1 MADVT
6 AFTGKIPENY
16 ERYLSSLLFDPFAD
30 DLVGRLPV
38 HDGMRILEV
47 ACGTGIV
54 TRRLVAK
61 LAGRGTIVATDLNEA
76 MFAHARTRLPGP
88 GDATWRHA
96 DGTSLPFE
104 TRSFDAVVCQFG
116 VMFFSDKAA
125 GAREAFRVLKPGGLY
140 LFNVWDALEHNPVP
154 RLTHETIAGFFPK
167 DPPQFYAV
175 PFSYHDVTAIES
187 LLREAGFEAVRVER
201 VAKEGKS
208 ASTAEAA
215 IGLIEG
221 NPVFG
226 EIMQRRPEA
235 LAEIKTAV
243 AARLARARRPPPAG
257 ATARHRGVRTALRAL
272 TGHVG
277 GHILRPPGSV
287 RLLSQR
293 GPAVAR
299 EAPHGCVATPVPRDD
314 HRRPRRH
321 PCDADSARGGTD
333 P

>member
-1 MADVT
+1 MADAT
-6 AFTGKIPENY
+6 AFIGKIPEQY
-16 ERYLSSLLFDPFAD
+16 DRYLAPLLFDPYAD
-30 DLVGRLPV
+30 DLVARIAM

-54 TRRLVAK
+54 TRRLVDK

-76 MFAHARTRLPGP
+76 MFAHARRGLPGR

-140 LFNVWDALEHNPVP
+140 LLNVWDSLEQNSVQ

-167 DPPQFYAV
+167 DPPKFYTV
-175 PFSYHDVTAIES
+175 PCGYHDVAAIES
-187 LLREAGFEAVRVER
+187 LLRDAGFEAVRCER

-208 ASTAEAA
+208 ASAAEAA
-215 IGLIEG
+215 LGLIEG

-235 LAEIKTAV
+235 LPEIKAAV
-243 AARLARARRPPPAG
+243 AARLARELGDQPLRAPLRAIVATGRRPA
-257 ATARHRGVRTALRAL
+257 
-272 TGHVG
+272 
-277 GHILRPPGSV
+277 S
-287 RLLSQR
+287 
-293 GPAVAR
+293 
-299 EAPHGCVATPVPRDD
+299 
-314 HRRPRRH
+314 
-321 PCDADSARGGTD
+321 
-333 P
+333 

>member
-1 MADVT
+1 MADAA
-6 AFTGKIPENY
+6 AFIGKIPEQY
-16 ERYLSSLLFDPFAD
+16 DRYLAPLLFDPYAD
-30 DLVGRLPV
+30 DLVARIAM

-54 TRRLVAK
+54 TRRLVDK

-76 MFAHARTRLPGP
+76 MFAHARRGLPGR

-104 TRSFDAVVCQFG
+104 TRSFDVVVCQFG

-140 LFNVWDALEHNPVP
+140 LLNVWDSLEQNSVQ

-167 DPPQFYAV
+167 DPPKFYTV
-175 PFSYHDVTAIES
+175 PCGYHDVAAIES
-187 LLREAGFEAVRVER
+187 LLRDAGFEAVRCER

-208 ASTAEAA
+208 ASAAEAA
-215 IGLIEG
+215 LGLIEG

-235 LAEIKTAV
+235 LAEIKAAV
-243 AARLARARRPPPAG
+243 AARLARELGDQPLRAPLRAIVVSGRRP
-257 ATARHRGVRTALRAL
+257 
-272 TGHVG
+272 
-277 GHILRPPGSV
+277 
-287 RLLSQR
+287 
-293 GPAVAR
+293 
-299 EAPHGCVATPVPRDD
+299 AP
-314 HRRPRRH
+314 
-321 PCDADSARGGTD
+321 
-333 P
+333 